1 MLTTHSE
8 MHEKRDSLSS
18 GCVTMEEKMVIEQ
31 PPPPPPHRD
40 PSDPTISAKKLPKK
54 RKFDPSELEEMDKTS
69 NVISNV
75 VSLNTNP
82 NKQVVCGPQTMIQP
96 SIQIPHTMPSLTQ
109 SQLSPPQP
117 HLQQQQQP
125 TLLHQQ
131 SDCYQSTQ
139 TVVQPPPQSTAVDY
153 SLREEPSRS
162 RPRPTPILDLS
173 EWRDHHVL
181 ALRDSRYYPGVIKD
195 AGQGEIYVEFEGEN
209 TYVRYSDVLGAG
221 KYDIISDAS
230 PSVGQVKMD
239 AKVCV
244 RYLTTGTSFING
256 TVCKILTKPQPSFVV
271 RIQRD
276 DDKEDTILVKRADL
290 RLVQP
295 PWWDELE
302 ESMMESESRRIE
314 TVGMCLMLFINNPFY
329 FI

>member
-1 MLTTHSE
+1 MLTAHPE

-18 GCVTMEEKMVIEQ
+18 GCATMDEKMVIEQ
-31 PPPPPPHRD
+31 PPPPPPQRD

-75 VSLNTNP
+75 VSLNTN
-82 NKQVVCGPQTMIQP
+82 KQVVCAQQTMTQP
-96 SIQIPHTMPSLTQ
+96 SIQIPHTIPSLNQ
-109 SQLSPPQP
+109 SQLSPQQTH
-117 HLQQQQQP
+117 HLQQQQQQQQ
-125 TLLHQQ
+125 LHHQQ

-139 TVVQPPPQSTAVDY
+139 TVVQQPPQSTAVDY

-181 ALRDSRYYPGVIKD
+181 ALRDSRYYPGVIRD
-195 AGQGEIYVEFEGEN
+195 AGGHGEIYVEFEGEH
-209 TYVRYSDVLGAG
+209 TLVRYSDVLGAG

-230 PSVGQVKMD
+230 PSVGQVKVD

-244 RYLTTGTSFING
+244 RYLTTGASFING
-256 TVCKILTKPQPSFVV
+256 TVCKISTKPQPSFVV
-271 RIQRD
+271 KIQRD
-276 DDKEDTILVKRADL
+276 DDKSETIFVKRADL

-302 ESMMESESRRIE
+302 ESMMESEPRRVDS
-314 TVGMCLMLFINNPFY
+314 VGSLIYY
-329 FI
+329 FFSVNF